1 MAPIHRLSQLSSH
14 LAVATTAASN
24 PRSRLSSLRNYTA
37 STTASDEASATYK
50 VTRKDRAF
58 YPYALDIQSRWADN
72 DQYGHLNNAH
82 YYSLFDTVI
91 NAFLIQ
97 EAGLDP
103 LKNQEGSAI
112 GVVATSGC
120 DYYSSLSYP
129 DMIEA
134 RLAVTKLGRTSVV
147 YRVGIFKKLASAE
160 TGSTSGS
167 TVPEIVTTRGS
178 SPSSAGVFSRSALS
192 ASLRGPTGPSAAEG
206 ETRAVF
212 HPSQIQADAAASG
225 HFCHVFVDQASR
237 RPTPIPA
244 AIRSALELLQV
255 NDNDK

>member
-14 LAVATTAASN
+14 LAVATTAAST
-24 PRSRLSSLRNYTA
+24 PLSRLSALRNYTA
-37 STTASDEASATYK
+37 STTVSGDASATYR
-50 VTRKDRAF
+50 VTKRDRAF

-103 LKNQEGSAI
+103 HNDTEGSAI

-147 YRVGIFKKLASAE
+147 YQVGIFKKLAPAE
-160 TGSTSGS
+160 TRSTAGDNA
-167 TVPEIVTTRGS
+167 VPEIVTTRGS
-178 SPSSAGVFSRSALS
+178 SPASAGVFSRSALS
-192 ASLRGPTGPSAAEG
+192 MSLRGPTGPSAAEG

-225 HFCHVFVDQASR
+225 HFCHVFVDKNSR

-255 NDNDK
+255 NEK

>member
-24 PRSRLSSLRNYTA
+24 PLSKLSSLRNYTA
-37 STTASDEASATYK
+37 STTASDAGATYK

-103 LKNQEGSAI
+103 LNNKEGSAI

-147 YRVGIFKKLASAE
+147 YRVGIFKKLTPAE
-160 TGSTSGS
+160 TRSTGDN
-167 TVPEIVTTRGS
+167 TVPEVVTTRGS
-178 SPSSAGVFSRSALS
+178 SPTSAGVFSRSAS
-192 ASLRGPTGPSAAEG
+192 SMSLRGPTGPSTAEG